1 MAKPRLVDFGRLGMG
16 AIALAL
22 FLGQVVHAEPEG
34 RSTPVQYSASG
45 AMPSGLSLS
54 AHVPAG
60 KTLVIEEVSVACLN
74 SPTVSD
80 VRLFTTVGGV
90 FAQYTFLPSVL
101 DATEWITTQTTH
113 IYADPDSTIS
123 LGSGS
128 NTGGANCAI
137 SIAGHLVGEHN
148 DE

>member
-1 MAKPRLVDFGRLGMG
+1 MTKADLGNLRHIG
-16 AIALAL
+16 VFAIALA
-22 FLGQVVHAEPEG
+22 FFPGQAVQADEH
-34 RSTPVQYSASG
+34 STPVQYSAIG
-45 AMPSGLSLS
+45 AMPSGLTLT

-60 KTLVIEEVSVACLN
+60 KTLVIEEVSVACLD

-90 FAQYTFLPSVL
+90 FAQYTFLPTVL
-101 DATEWITTQTTH
+101 TATEWITTQTTR
-113 IYADPDSTIS
+113 IYADPDSAVS

-137 SIAGHLVGEHN
+137 SISGQLIGSHH

>member
-1 MAKPRLVDFGRLGMG
+1 MTEPGLLDLHRIGMC

-22 FLGQVVHAEPEG
+22 LPAQAVLAADGL
-34 RSTPVQYSASG
+34 STPVQYSAVG

-54 AHVPAG
+54 EHVPAG

-80 VRLFTTVGGV
+80 VRLFTTVGGI
-90 FAQYTFLPSVL
+90 FAQYTFLPTVL
-101 DATEWITTQTTH
+101 DATEWITTQTTR
-113 IYADPDSTIS
+113 IYADPDSTVS
-123 LGSGS
+123 VGSGS
-128 NTGGANCAI
+128 NTDGANCAI
-137 SIAGHLVGEHN
+137 SISGHLVGEHH

>member
-1 MAKPRLVDFGRLGMG
+1 MTKADLVEIRGIGIC

-22 FLGQVVHAEPEG
+22 FPGQAVRAASDEP
-34 RSTPVQYSASG
+34 STPVQYSAVG
-45 AMPSGLSLS
+45 AMPLGLSLT
-54 AHVPAG
+54 AHVPAE

-80 VRLFTTVGGV
+80 IRLFTTVGGV
-90 FAQYTFLPSVL
+90 FAQYTFLPTVL
-101 DATEWITTQTTH
+101 DPTEWITTQTTH

-128 NTGGANCAI
+128 NTGGANCAASI
-137 SIAGHLVGEHN
+137 SGHLIGSHH
-148 DE
+148 D

>member
-1 MAKPRLVDFGRLGMG
+1 MSKPHLADLRRIGICVTALGLLP
-16 AIALAL
+16 AQAVLAAD
-22 FLGQVVHAEPEG
+22 GP
-34 RSTPVQYSASG
+34 STPVQYSALG
-45 AMPSGLSLS
+45 AMPSGLSLT

-60 KTLVIEEVSVACLN
+60 KTLVIEEVSVACLD

-90 FAQYTFLPSVL
+90 FAQYTFLPTTL
-101 DATEWITTQTTH
+101 NATEWITTQTTR
-113 IYADPDSTIS
+113 IYADPDSTVS
-123 LGSGS
+123 VGSGS

-137 SIAGHLVGEHN
+137 SLAGHLIEKHH